1 MATKSNVKSKSA
13 LASSTSKLFLAS
25 FDPGNSMFNIA
36 ADGGVKVDVR
46 SEYGPMTEA
55 SHFNDLNPLEVVEIG
70 DQRLVFGGAARTL
83 ASINELTDYT
93 SLARYRTEWY
103 RTLISY
109 GLYRSFHYIHS
120 ADAVEPFLVLSVPAG
135 IYRRPD
141 ELKAVRDNILG
152 DHIIK
157 SLDGWEHSFVLRREN
172 LMILPEGSGTF
183 FKCALGQGSD
193 SNASV
198 YQTGA
203 WAVLD
208 WGFGTLDLTVYR
220 NTQYMADAARSNPD
234 VGIRQVVK
242 IIYEMIESGSRP
254 KMTEIDEIMGC
265 STFAVNGKTYEIGPQ
280 KERTTRALARQGSRW
295 ASGELSGYNLLGA
308 ILTGGG
314 SPIFAPHLDRTV
326 LPARLEHVAD
336 PYRANADGGLL
347 FAMKQLEKPE

>member
-1 MATKSNVKSKSA
+1 MTAKSTRTSKAT
-13 LASSTSKLFLAS
+13 LATSPSKLFLAS
-25 FDPGNSMFNIA
+25 FDPGNAMFNIA
-36 ADGGVKVDVR
+36 ADGGVKVDIR

-70 DQRLVFGGAARTL
+70 DQRYVFGNAARTL
-83 ASINELTDYT
+83 ASVNEMTDYT

-103 RTLISY
+103 RTLITY
-109 GLYRSFHYIHS
+109 GLYRSFHHVHS
-120 ADAVEPFLVLSVPAG
+120 SDPIEPYLVLSVPAG
-135 IYRRPD
+135 IYRRPE
-141 ELKAVRDNILG
+141 ELKAVRDNVIG
-152 DHIIK
+152 DHILK
-157 SLDGWEHSFVLRREN
+157 SLDGWEHNFILRREN

-183 FKCALGQGSD
+183 FKCALGQGAD

-198 YQTGA
+198 YQTGS

-242 IIYEMIESGSRP
+242 VVYELIDSGSRP

-265 STFAVNGKTYEIGPQ
+265 NTFAVNGKTYDISAQ
-280 KERTTRALARQGSRW
+280 KERTTRNLAKQGSRW
-295 ASGELSGYNLLGA
+295 AATELNGYNLMGA
-308 ILTGGG
+308 ILSGGG
-314 SPIFAPHLDRTV
+314 SPIFAPFLDRTV
-326 LPARLEHVAD
+326 LPGRLEHVAD

-347 FAMKQLEKPE
+347 FAAKQLEKS